1 MESNTLTISKTSNS
15 FLINCIVALV
25 VTTILFFI
33 DDGYYNFNF
42 NWTLH
47 LLNWVFF
54 VIYIVS
60 IFLGQTLTEKFILK
74 KYSGKNKTILTSLI
88 GVPLGIALLFIIYY
102 SIKQ

>member
-1 MESNTLTISKTSNS
+1 METNTLTIPKKPSL
-15 FLINCIVALV
+15 FLINLLVAFV

-33 DDGYYNFNF
+33 DDGYYNF

-102 SIKQ
+102 SIKP

>member
-1 MESNTLTISKTSNS
+1 MQTNTLTIPKKPSL
-15 FLINCIVALV
+15 FLINLLVAFV

-33 DDGYYNFNF
+33 DDGYYNFN
-42 NWTLH
+42 WTLH
-47 LLNWVFF
+47 LSNWVFF

-60 IFLGQTLTEKFILK
+60 IFLAQTLTEKFILK

-102 SIKQ
+102 SIKP

>member
-1 MESNTLTISKTSNS
+1 METNTLTIPKKPSL
-15 FLINCIVALV
+15 FLINLLIAFV

-33 DDGYYNFNF
+33 DDGYYNF

-74 KYSGKNKTILTSLI
+74 NTAGKTK
-88 GVPLGIALLFIIYY
+88 LF
-102 SIKQ
+102 

>member
-33 DDGYYNFNF
+33 DDGYYNFN
-42 NWTLH
+42 WTLH
-47 LLNWVFF
+47 LSNWVFF
-54 VIYIVS
+54 VIYMVS
-60 IFLGQTLTEKFILK
+60 IFLAQTLTEKFILK

-102 SIKQ
+102 SIKP

>member
-1 MESNTLTISKTSNS
+1 MESNTLTISKTSNL

-33 DDGYYNFNF
+33 DDGYYNFN
-42 NWTLH
+42 WTLH
-47 LLNWVFF
+47 QSNWVFF
-54 VIYIVS
+54 GIYIIS

-102 SIKQ
+102 SIKP